1 MNLFFLTT
9 ISILVISNHNSF
21 RVLFDEIALVYY
33 IWKYIY
39 ILALEMASPG
49 NQHCANCIG
58 TLLFPIGLVEENLQA
73 DRVAAIG
80 IRGSSTYRFT
90 CLVL

>member
-1 MNLFFLTT
+1 
-9 ISILVISNHNSF
+9 
-21 RVLFDEIALVYY
+21 
-33 IWKYIY
+33 
-39 ILALEMASPG
+39 MASPG

-90 CLVL
+90 CLKYFSRCRETDFLHGIDPNRVRFRNY